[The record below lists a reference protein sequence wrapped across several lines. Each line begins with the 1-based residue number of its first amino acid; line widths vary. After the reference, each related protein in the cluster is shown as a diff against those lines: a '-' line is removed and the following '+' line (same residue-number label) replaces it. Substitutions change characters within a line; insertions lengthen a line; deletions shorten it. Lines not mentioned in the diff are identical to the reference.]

1 LTITLIIEL
10 INQNNQKLEKTLL
23 YSFGDN
29 LLEEIIKELHMDLK
43 LHLAKTKTILRNIH
57 PQFKIIVGSFAIVP
71 SKELIDNRALIF
83 KDFRYLQDK
92 FRGLRPDPIENMQIS
107 QSKSQLKEVTPFES
121 PL

>member
-43 LHLAKTKTILRNIH
+43 FHLAKTKTILRNFH
-57 PQFKIIVGSFAIVP
+57 PQLKIIVGSFAKVP
-71 SKELIDNRALIF
+71 SKELVDNRALIF
-83 KDFRYLQDK
+83 KDLRYL
-92 FRGLRPDPIENMQIS
+92 
-107 QSKSQLKEVTPFES
+107 
-121 PL
+121 